1 MDSISNTEPVVC
13 HGAYELWKLN
23 SSLNIEAGEVSA
35 IIVLI
40 NKKFKVGL
48 SHQAQLDSGA

>member
-13 HGAYELWKLN
+13 HRAYELWKLN